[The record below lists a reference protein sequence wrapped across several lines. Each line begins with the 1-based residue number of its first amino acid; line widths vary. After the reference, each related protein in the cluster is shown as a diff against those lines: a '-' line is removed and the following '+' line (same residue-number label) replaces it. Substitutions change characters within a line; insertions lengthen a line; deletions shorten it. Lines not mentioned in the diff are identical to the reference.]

1 MTKQQNFSTIKQVL
15 LDQGVSKRMAFDCI
29 NILEGM
35 VITELL
41 KQKQLNH
48 QDIDEILQIAKK
60 QEVATYYHDTGA
72 LITVIS
78 HLARDQSH
86 GAAKLT
92 KVLISNDT
100 RSKLIERHR
109 LGKNYSG
116 LLNVGKSLV
125 LGCEM
130 PNNIVIGLC
139 ESKFNFLPIDKLI
152 IKGKIDNA

>member
-1 MTKQQNFSTIKQVL
+1 MTKQPDLLKIRQVL
-15 LDQGVSKRMAFDCI
+15 LDEGLSKGVAFDCI

-41 KQKQLNH
+41 KQKELNH
-48 QDIDEILQIAKK
+48 QDIDKILQIAEK
-60 QEVATYYHDTGA
+60 QEVATHYNDTGA

-78 HLARDQSH
+78 HLARDKSH

-100 RSKLIERHR
+100 RSKLIEKHG

-130 PNNIVIGLC
+130 QDDTVIGLC